1 MFKFSRGR
9 RALFRLT
16 LLAPGLMGL
25 TACGEIRPPQAG
37 MLQATIPPAIDRP
50 CDRPAKPAT
59 PTIGDLAAF
68 SIAQEGAIDKCDTK
82 RAAAVSI
89 IRMQN
94 ETSKRLAAS
103 VRPKQFWEFW
113 R

>member
-1 MFKFSRGR
+1 M
-9 RALFRLT
+9 
-16 LLAPGLMGL
+16 
-25 TACGEIRPPQAG
+25 AG
-37 MLQATIPPAIDRP
+37 MLQATIPPAIERA
-50 CDRPAKPAT
+50 CDRPAKPET

-103 VRPKQFWEFW
+103 VRPKRFWEFW